1 MHQKRYSL
9 MLLLVAAFA
18 LIVTGCG
25 SPAPT
30 VTPRPTATAEAAT
43 ATPTEVPT
51 EAATTAPTTAATAAP
66 TEAATEPVSAPTVE
80 ATSAPTEAATEPVS
94 APTVE
99 ATSVPTEKATEPVS
113 APTVEAT
120 SAPTEK
126 ATEKPTEKPTE
137 VAVVASNTPVP
148 PTETPVPPTETPVPP
163 TATPV
168 PPTATATTSIYEP
181 TLNAAGT
188 KIIEYA
194 TATAAA
200 RKTAAASA
208 PTVAAPATACRSTG
222 ELVVGTDAAYP
233 PFENIN
239 TTTNVIEGFDIDLL
253 NAIGAKAGFTLKYE
267 NAAFD
272 PIFINLAAGQFD
284 LVISAATITEER
296 QKTVAFSNPYFAAGQ
311 VIIVRTA
318 DAETIKVVGD
328 LAGKTIGVQLGTTG
342 AEAAKNI
349 KDVTIKEY
357 QTAPEAFAAL
367 ANKDVDAVVNDNVVS
382 LTLILNR
389 PERDLV
395 VTGDPFTVEYYGIA
409 MRLECTELIDKVN
422 AALEEVIKDGTYEDI
437 YKKYLGDAPVKEFRK
452 GSVGVKP

>member
-66 TEAATEPVSAPTVE
+66 TEA
-80 ATSAPTEAATEPVS
+80 
-94 APTVE
+94 
-99 ATSVPTEKATEPVS
+99 ATEPVS